1 MRRLFH
7 TCSLGNPR
15 ADAGLGWAGQAG
27 WPEQMLPTWPLA
39 RARQASSFLCQ
50 DVTSPSCTARE
61 GLDQDPGPAPP
72 GAPALNPPGLCV
84 NNHVP
89 GRMITSPYLEMGSL
103 QGS

>member
-15 ADAGLGWAGQAG
+15 ADAGLGWVGLDGADAADLASCQG
-27 WPEQMLPTWPLA
+27 PTA
-39 RARQASSFLCQ
+39 FLCQ
-50 DVTSPSCTARE
+50 DVTSPSCTVRE
-61 GLDQDPGPAPP
+61 GLDQDPGPVPP
-72 GAPALNPPGLCV
+72 GVPALNPPGLCV

-89 GRMITSPYLEMGSL
+89 ERMIMSPYLEMGSL